1 MKPIIDRILAW
12 TISKKLLVWAVGT
25 VMVFMGFTIS
35 DNWLILSGIYLGIQ
49 GIIDVFKEKIKA
61 SAKEDIYS
69 GLPHGYPV
77 NDDELQK

>member
-1 MKPIIDRILAW
+1 MISPIIDKLLGW

-25 VMVFMGFTIS
+25 VMVFMGLKIS

-61 SAKEDIYS
+61 GKEDVYS
-69 GLPHGYPV
+69 KLPYEYTSEE
-77 NDDELQK
+77 ELEK